1 MIPGIPFAVRKSATA
16 ARVTRITRLAESGVT
31 ISVCPWVNVPD
42 YIAAVNELNKTI
54 LETFRARN
62 IVIPL
67 PQREVRMLGSEGSA
81 AS

>member
-1 MIPGIPFAVRKSATA
+1 MESHHLRRLRCSVAIDEPGFGS
-16 ARVTRITRLAESGVT
+16 TRLAESGVT

-67 PQREVRMLGSEGSA
+67 PQREVRMLGSSA
-81 AS
+81 